1 MKLTTNELAVINVI
15 KGNMD
20 MYADGFSDVM
30 VEDIV
35 LETTLSVNQV
45 KGVLSSLDKKG
56 LIDFQD
62 VNDEYNVYSLK
73 KAGFDVIG
81 YKPEYYDDIFL

>member
-1 MKLTTNELAVINVI
+1 MKLTTNEFAVINVI

-35 LETTLSVNQV
+35 SETTLSVNQV

-81 YKPEYYDDIFL
+81 YKPEYYDEVFM